1 MVFLESTYGDRD
13 HRPFEETVH
22 EFIEILQHAVARRS
36 KVLVP
41 TFAVAPARPRVVL
54 THGENPQ
61 RMILAKLIAERH
73 GLTPAGD
80 VIEL

>member
-13 HRPFEETVH
+13 HRPFDETVH

-41 TFAVAPARPRVVL
+41 TFAVAPSRAARGPDPR
-54 THGENPQ
+54 
-61 RMILAKLIAERH
+61 
-73 GLTPAGD
+73 
-80 VIEL
+80 